1 MGASDQFAFLNRE
14 VSQNTFISAR
24 IISQTNTDPW
34 AKSGMMFRESVAFN
48 SIFVMLCVTP
58 GNGVSLQ
65 WRDTTGGICNKK
77 DFSSTALPVYF
88 KLSKNGSTF
97 RAYKSTDGKQWDLLG
112 DITLN
117 RSFAEQYFAGMEVL
131 SHSTHMLNLSEFDHV
146 KVEPEGV
153 M

>member
-1 MGASDQFAFLNRE
+1 
-14 VSQNTFISAR
+14 
-24 IISQTNTDPW
+24 
-34 AKSGMMFRESVAFN
+34 MMFRESLAPN
-48 SIFVMLCVTP
+48 SVFAMLCITP

-77 DFSSTALPVYF
+77 DFSSTVLPVYF
-88 KLSKNGSTF
+88 KLSKNGSIF

-117 RSFAEQYFAGMEVL
+117 RSFAEPYFVGMEVL
-131 SHSTHMLNLSEFDHV
+131 SHSTHMMNLSEFDHV

-153 M
+153 E